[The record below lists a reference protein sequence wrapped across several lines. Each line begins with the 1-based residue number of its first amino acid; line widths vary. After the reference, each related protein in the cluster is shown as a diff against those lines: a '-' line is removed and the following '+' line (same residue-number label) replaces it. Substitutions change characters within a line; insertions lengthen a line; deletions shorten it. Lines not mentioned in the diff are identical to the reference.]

1 MADKRKVYSRELKE
15 QAVELLNTSG
25 KPGNQ
30 IEAELGIGNGVIYRW
45 RRQLQKEGPRAFP
58 GNGNER
64 DKEVAE
70 LRRELAEVREERD
83 ILRKALQ
90 HLLGSTPEMKYRF
103 VEQQRQYHRVG
114 HNRVARL
121 MSAPD

>member
-1 MADKRKVYSRELKE
+1 MADKRKVYSREFKE

-45 RRQLQKEGPRAFP
+45 RRQLQKEGPRAFL
-58 GNGNER
+58 GNGDER

-70 LRRELAEVREERD
+70 LRRELAEAREERD
-83 ILRKALQ
+83 ILRESMLKLA
-90 HLLGSTPEMKYRF
+90 
-103 VEQQRQYHRVG
+103 
-114 HNRVARL
+114 
-121 MSAPD
+121 

>member
-1 MADKRKVYSRELKE
+1 MADKRKVYSQEFKI

-45 RRQLQKEGPRAFP
+45 RRQLQDEGVLAFP
-58 GNGNER
+58 GKGNDR
-64 DKEVAE
+64 DKELAE

-83 ILRKALQ
+83 ILRKAIAIF
-90 HLLGSTPEMKYRF
+90 SDRRRK
-103 VEQQRQYHRVG
+103 
-114 HNRVARL
+114 
-121 MSAPD
+121 